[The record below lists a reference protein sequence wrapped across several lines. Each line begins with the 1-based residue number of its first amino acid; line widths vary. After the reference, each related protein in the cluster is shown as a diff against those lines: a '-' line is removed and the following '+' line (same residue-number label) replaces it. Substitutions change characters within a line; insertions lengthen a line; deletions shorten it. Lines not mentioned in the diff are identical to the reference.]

1 MIDTGITLVKVSKT
15 TIMIRIISC
24 KIISNR
30 CKWIRRGSDRGC
42 ERHPGWVGAWRSAM
56 LQSKLRTVLG
66 TQGPTAA
73 LKDGLVRP
81 VGFEFDFDEEVT
93 DVIGAFRMVRNS
105 EFDVCEMALSTYLC
119 AREHG
124 KRFTALPVFLVR
136 AFHHSAILVRR
147 DNSARSP
154 KALEGQRVGVAGG
167 YTTTTGLW
175 ARALLQEEHGVDLGR
190 VTWVL
195 SGDEHVAEYRAPAN
209 VVSAGGRKLVDL
221 LLEGEIDALIGT
233 GVDHP
238 AVVPLVPDGL
248 QACKRCASGAT
259 TPSITSWWCAMSCWT
274 RRRNWLAR
282 CSRLSP
288 RPNACTSNIC
298 ARHLLHLERPRNSC
312 IAQ

>member
-1 MIDTGITLVKVSKT
+1 
-15 TIMIRIISC
+15 
-24 KIISNR
+24 
-30 CKWIRRGSDRGC
+30 
-42 ERHPGWVGAWRSAM
+42 M

-66 TQGPTAA
+66 TRGPTAA

-93 DVIGAFRMVRNS
+93 DVIGAFRRMVRNS

-195 SGDEHVAEYRAPAN
+195 SGDEHVAGVEEGRGVCCALRLR
-209 VVSAGGRKLVDL
+209 GGR
-221 LLEGEIDALIGT
+221 GG
-233 GVDHP
+233 
-238 AVVPLVPDGL
+238 
-248 QACKRCASGAT
+248 S
-259 TPSITSWWCAMSCWT
+259 
-274 RRRNWLAR
+274 RRRIPRSPRAAGACRPAPGGRLAR
-282 CSRLSP
+282 QRPGRTARTRPEGPRRLLPPQSP
-288 RPNACTSNIC
+288 FCRFRST
-298 ARHLLHLERPRNSC
+298 
-312 IAQ
+312 AQAVPAYQDAI

>member
-1 MIDTGITLVKVSKT
+1 
-15 TIMIRIISC
+15 
-24 KIISNR
+24 
-30 CKWIRRGSDRGC
+30 
-42 ERHPGWVGAWRSAM
+42 M

-66 TQGPTAA
+66 TRGPTAA

-93 DVIGAFRMVRNS
+93 DVIGAFRRMVRNS

-248 QACKRCASGAT
+248 AAGLQALRKRGYYPINHLVVVRDELLDETPQLAGALFEAFAEAQRLYVEHLRAPSFAPRTPEEQLHCAVIKAGGDPLPYGIAPNQRVLESAIDHAM
-259 TPSITSWWCAMSCWT
+259 PQEIITH
-274 RRRNWLAR
+274 
-282 CSRLSP
+282 
-288 RPNACTSNIC
+288 RPALQTLFAPTS
-298 ARHLLHLERPRNSC
+298 
-312 IAQ
+312 

>member
-1 MIDTGITLVKVSKT
+1 
-15 TIMIRIISC
+15 
-24 KIISNR
+24 
-30 CKWIRRGSDRGC
+30 
-42 ERHPGWVGAWRSAM
+42 M

-66 TQGPTAA
+66 TRGPTAA

-81 VGFEFDFDEEVT
+81 EGFEFDFDEEVT
-93 DVIGAFRMVRNS
+93 EVIGAFRRMARNS

-147 DNSARSP
+147 DDSARLP
-154 KALEGQRVGVAGG
+154 KAFEGQRVGVAGG

-209 VVSAGGRKLVDL
+209 VVSAAGRKLVDL
-221 LLEGEIDALIGT
+221 LLEGEIEAIIGT

-248 QACKRCASGAT
+248 AAGLQALHERGYYPINHLVVVRDELLGQAPQLAGALFEAFAEAQRLYVESLRAPSFAPRTPEEQLHCAVIETGVNPLPYGIAPNQYVLESA
-259 TPSITSWWCAMSCWT
+259 IDHAMSQGIIT
-274 RRRNWLAR
+274 H
-282 CSRLSP
+282 
-288 RPNACTSNIC
+288 RPALQTLF
-298 ARHLLHLERPRNSC
+298 APTP
-312 IAQ
+312 